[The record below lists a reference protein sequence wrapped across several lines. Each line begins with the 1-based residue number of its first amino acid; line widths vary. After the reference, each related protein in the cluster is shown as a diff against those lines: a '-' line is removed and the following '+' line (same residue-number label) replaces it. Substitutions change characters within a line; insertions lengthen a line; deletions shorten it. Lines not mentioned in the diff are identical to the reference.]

1 MASIKEQLLK
11 VFRRRKYIQDDLQH
25 NSDQFPGTSKNERK
39 IEAIIGLD
47 FGTAFTKVVVGVG
60 NDRYAISFNKFST
73 KNEYLL
79 PSILYLDENHDCH
92 LGDKN
97 QTEKKEDL
105 KDDLILKEPEQ
116 LTTEKLYS
124 IIFFLSLSLQHTR
137 YQFMYENWDRFSE
150 RKIDWSLHIGMPAVS
165 FSDEHKKVIELYKFM
180 GTLAWEY
187 SLNKDPLN
195 YKTASDN
202 PPNPKK
208 SSINVNALAECDA
221 MLLSYENSAYYAA
234 GHHILIDIGAGTTDA
249 SYISIHEQAEDDR
262 LTHTLYDKSVENFG
276 SVMLL
281 NFLSEKTQGDNKWD
295 RIADFPDD
303 DTLLV
308 ELNINN
314 TKLETYKQEFLK
326 RYHFQLD
333 QLWGKAYDDHIRYN
347 RLDKNR
353 INTGEIKITYFVA
366 GGGSNIDIYT
376 KETEK
381 FASEKKFPI
390 EKMNYP
396 ELIQLR
402 PTSIDEETSKRL
414 TVAYGLSFSEHDFPR
429 VQTDI
434 EADQPEEVSGDFR
447 NRYIGTEQT

>member
-47 FGTAFTKVVVGVG
+47 FGTAFTKVVIGVG
-60 NDRYAISFNKFST
+60 NDRYAISFKRFSP

-79 PSILYLDENHDCH
+79 PSILYLDENNDCH

-124 IIFFLSLSLQHTR
+124 IIFFLSLLLQHTR

-202 PPNPKK
+202 PPNLEK

-234 GHHILIDIGAGTTDA
+234 GHHILIDIGAGTTDS
-249 SYISIHEQAEDDR
+249 SYINIHEYEDDR
-262 LTHTLYDKSVENFG
+262 LTHTIFSKSVKNFG

-281 NFLSEKTQGDNKWD
+281 NFLSEKAQCDKKWD

-303 DTLLV
+303 DTLLL

-314 TKLETYKQEFLK
+314 TKLETYRQEFLK

-333 QLWGKAYDDHIRYN
+333 QLWGEAYDKHIRHN
-347 RLDKNR
+347 DLDIRRL
-353 INTGEIKITYFVA
+353 NTGEIKITYFVA
-366 GGGSNIDIYT
+366 GGGSNISIYT

-381 FASEKKFPI
+381 FASEKRFPI

-396 ELIQLR
+396 ELLQLR

-414 TVAYGLSFSEHDFPR
+414 TVAYGLSFSEHDFPKR
-429 VQTDI
+429 DLDPEI
-434 EADQPEEVSGDFR
+434 NQPQEVRGDFR
-447 NRYIGTEQT
+447 DRYIGAEQT